1 MCYFQSQISNPC
13 FQVLDDKTSMLSAS
27 PFSNMKKIEKKR
39 QRKDVKNL
47 FRIKRETAKEN
58 KQNTTELEMYAI
70 FFDQEKKQPKK

>member
-1 MCYFQSQISNPC
+1 
-13 FQVLDDKTSMLSAS
+13 
-27 PFSNMKKIEKKR
+27 MKKKEKKR